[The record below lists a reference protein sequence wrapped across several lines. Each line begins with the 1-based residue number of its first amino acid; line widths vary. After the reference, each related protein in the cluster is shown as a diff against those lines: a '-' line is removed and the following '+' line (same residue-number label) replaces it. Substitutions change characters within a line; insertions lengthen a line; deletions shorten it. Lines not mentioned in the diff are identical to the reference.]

1 MKNWA
6 RFDERA
12 GMDVG
17 ARLDKRRGM
26 DMGAGLDERLG
37 RRVRGGGGGGL
48 VGSADGL
55 PQHAHELEVE
65 RGGDEIDGG
74 GDSHAGG

>member
-1 MKNWA
+1 MKNRA
-6 RFDERA
+6 GFDERA
-12 GMDVG
+12 GVEVG

-26 DMGAGLDERLG
+26 DVGAGLDERLG
-37 RRVRGGGGGGL
+37 LGLRRGGEGGL
-48 VGSADGL
+48 VGSADGRT
-55 PQHAHELEVE
+55 QHAHELEVE